1 LHPSWVA
8 LIGLTTTCCIEYA
21 VDMHGPSVMCKCLHL
36 CGFVTRYNFFFL
48 TYRVSLLQKWKISWV
63 TVRER
68 RSKDRTTVD
77 VDCNY
82 AVVSNA
88 SEQ

>member
-36 CGFVTRYNFFFL
+36 CGFVTRYNFFSDIQGKL
-48 TYRVSLLQKWKISWV
+48 APEVEDQLGY
-63 TVRER
+63 
-68 RSKDRTTVD
+68 
-77 VDCNY
+77 
-82 AVVSNA
+82 
-88 SEQ
+88 SEGKAFQG